1 MLEQQFEPLTITHCS
16 SLNMHRYLAV
26 KGVSVSTQTSQ
37 THSWSECIPA
47 RSLDSDRELRW
58 NEKLF
63 QGGIQFSLFRPKH
76 LFFRTNRLRTT
87 TRYCLPVCHC
97 VCWCMCVLFQE
108 VHVCVWFVSKCIS
121 KRISRRVP
129 DTCVQ
134 CALENIINVCGSV
147 ESGLQMSLSRA
158 LQYVFLLCVCDGKYT
173 DWHVVCL
180 LLSYWALPWNDHDS
194 RAALLLLPV
203 ANAGVKCTSVGVS
216 VEVTFAYLVS
226 IGGVCPSSQTG
237 WDTLSETGHSGI
249 VLGHEGYDG

>member
-158 LQYVFLLCVCDGKYT
+158 LQYVFYSAFAMGSTLTDTWSVSCFRIEPFLGMTMIHVQHCFYYLLQMQGLSAPVWVC
-173 DWHVVCL
+173 
-180 LLSYWALPWNDHDS
+180 
-194 RAALLLLPV
+194 
-203 ANAGVKCTSVGVS
+203 
-216 VEVTFAYLVS
+216 
-226 IGGVCPSSQTG
+226 Q
-237 WDTLSETGHSGI
+237 
-249 VLGHEGYDG
+249 